1 MHVLQRKVKRCQIN
15 LKANMQTFWTIF
27 GEYMY
32 LIINGCFCCR
42 DLELLGFYTTVKGYM
57 KKSKIY
63 IVLKFSSFILQ
74 VSIKLHC

>member
-1 MHVLQRKVKRCQIN
+1 
-15 LKANMQTFWTIF
+15 
-27 GEYMY
+27 MY

-63 IVLKFSSFILQ
+63 IY
-74 VSIKLHC
+74 SIKVFIIHFTSID